1 MICAVYIAADV
12 CIVSI
17 VCISVVL
24 CMYRVVGV
32 RYSKCV
38 VLCVGGSA
46 KKAW

>member
-1 MICAVYIAADV
+1 MICAVYIAADA

-32 RYSKCV
+32 SKCV